1 MIIDKTK
8 EFRQKISE
16 LPREEILEIL
26 KDQDPELL
34 KQVNRIEW
42 VFKNKLSHLNWS
54 DGTPVTDRD
63 LTNEE
68 LSLLIDEPFELDKE
82 LLQIGIS
89 GEQQRQIHLAKDPVV
104 WAKHFLKVNPRVYQI
119 LILRHPSLRKVL
131 RAGRRLGKTFTMAIN
146 LLHYSY
152 THKDGR
158 CLVIAPMKT
167 QVELIYQEI
176 LRIAAKNDI
185 VMNSITR
192 KVTSPQFMIQFSNGS
207 TIRFFTSGM
216 RSGRKVRR
224 SSWSGSTSYHS

>member
-8 EFRQKISE
+8 EFRKKIQE
-16 LPREEILEIL
+16 LPRDEILEII
-26 KDQDPELL
+26 KSQDPELI

-42 VFKNKLSHLNWS
+42 VFSNKLKHLNWN
-54 DGTPVTDRD
+54 DGTPVMERPF
-63 LTNEE
+63 TNQE
-68 LSLLIDEPFELDKE
+68 LSLLVDEPFEMDKD
-82 LLQIGIS
+82 LLSVGIS
-89 GEQQRQIHLAKDPVV
+89 GEQQRQIHIAKDPVV
-104 WAKHFLKVNPRVYQI
+104 WAKNFLGVNPRVYQI
-119 LILRHPSLRKVL
+119 LILRDPSLRKVL

-158 CLVIAPMKT
+158 SLVIAPMKT

-176 LRIAAKNDI
+176 LRIASKNDI

-216 RSGRKVRR
+216 RSGRKV
-224 SSWSGSTSYHS
+224 